1 MKPLTIEIIG
11 TGTHNRGAELM
22 AIAVSERIRR
32 SFPGARIAVSPE
44 FGAPAD
50 RRKYGFLDTTEF
62 SGRRLGRLKT
72 LALTAVGRWRRNTVK
87 SSDVSIVLD
96 ASGFAF
102 SDQWGAARVDQI
114 VQLMS
119 RRHRRHQTYIML
131 PQALGPFNK
140 PAVAEKS
147 RQLFGRAELICARDR
162 QSYASVKELID
173 HAGLRL
179 YPDFTVDVSP
189 VEGADLSLPGR
200 FVAIVPNYR
209 MLDKGEGEAYL
220 EFLHQALITTK
231 ELGLQPAFVLH
242 DAEEDRR
249 VISLVSDRFAEQIPI
264 LTDADPRV
272 LKAILGAATFVIG
285 SRFHALVSSLSQG
298 VPCIGAGWSHK
309 YPELFADFACP
320 ELLLSDLSDV
330 DSLRAKIQI
339 LSEDATRAPIATR
352 IGEAALTIKQ
362 RTATMWEE
370 VEAIIRAATAAVKT

>member
-22 AIAVSERIRR
+22 AIAVSERMRS
-32 SFPGARIAVSPE
+32 SFPGVRIAVSPE
-44 FGAPAD
+44 FGTPCD

-72 LALTAVGRWRRNTVK
+72 IVLSLLWRWRRGAVR
-87 SSDVSIVLD
+87 SSDVSVVLD

-102 SDQWGAARVDQI
+102 SDQWGTARVDQI

-131 PQALGPFNK
+131 PQALGPFKK
-140 PAVAEKS
+140 PGVAQKS
-147 RQLFGRAELICARDR
+147 RTLFQRAQLVCARDR
-162 QSYASVKELID
+162 QSHAAVKELID
-173 HAGLRL
+173 LPGLRL
-179 YPDFTVDVSP
+179 YPDFTVGVSP
-189 VEGADLSLPGR
+189 VLPVNLTLPER

-220 EFLHQALITTK
+220 QFLRHALLAMQ
-231 ELGLQPAFVLH
+231 ELGLRPAFVLH
-242 DAEEDRR
+242 DAEEDKR
-249 VISLVSDRFAEQIPI
+249 VIDLVANSHSGEIPV
-264 LTDADPRV
+264 LTDPDPRV
-272 LKAILGAATFVIG
+272 LKGILSKADFVIG

-320 ELLLSDLSDV
+320 DLLLSDLSDLAA
-330 DSLRAKIQI
+330 LRSKIQL
-339 LSEDATRAPIATR
+339 LSDERTRRSIAGN
-352 IGEAALTIKQ
+352 IGEAAARIKE
-362 RTATMWEE
+362 RTNAMWGE
-370 VEAIIRAATAAVKT
+370 VEALIRARI